1 MKKLVSLFLAL
12 IMALSVMPA
21 LAAEE
26 TALPQIGDVI
36 YGFEAKEIR
45 EFPLIGAQVVLFEHQ
60 KTGAQVTYIANSDTN
75 RAFQLTFST
84 RPIDNTGLP
93 HVFEH
98 ALTSGSEKYPSTNIW
113 MNVAYQTYNT
123 YIVSDQRSVSS

>member
-1 MKKLVSLFLAL
+1 MAISAFPTLAEDE
-12 IMALSVMPA
+12 A
-21 LAAEE
+21 
-26 TALPQIGDVI
+26 ALPQIGDVI

-75 RAFQLTFST
+75 RAFQLTFAT
-84 RPIDNTGLP
+84 RPIDNTGLS

-98 ALTSGSEKYPSTNIW
+98 ALTTGSEKYPSTNTPWIG
-113 MNVAYQTYNT
+113 AC
-123 YIVSDQRSVSS
+123 I